1 MPNLTTS
8 CLKTHCVGGAGP
20 DWFVVPTTTSP
31 PKKVTHCVRTSEPS
45 LGGGKES
52 QCIVR
57 PSWLDKHGTYKTNC
71 LIFGYIELNPNPAEG
86 GPNWPTSWF
95 LDFNCAVTPNMNTW
109 QPCKFIFSLISM
121 ENCFFGRVWPY
132 FPKFSNGRPIRAPL
146 GWFLRNR

>member
-1 MPNLTTS
+1 MGPGNTMNNSDTFKNYRNTHSKLRRSTKRSFFNKAFGEVKHDAKKTWNLINTFT
-8 CLKTHCVGGAGP
+8 KT
-20 DWFVVPTTTSP
+20 
-31 PKKVTHCVRTSEPS
+31 KKVNSNIT
-45 LGGGKES
+45 
-52 QCIVR
+52 
-57 PSWLDKHGTYKTNC
+57 
-71 LIFGYIELNPNPAEG
+71 ELNPNPAEG